1 MSGLTRLYSHICSVY
16 GVYIRMPAEL
26 LEKLGNDA
34 AHPISLGS
42 MGAPGESDEEMERDK
57 NYLGHETRRERRI
70 Y

>member
-1 MSGLTRLYSHICSVY
+1 
-16 GVYIRMPAEL
+16 MPAEL